1 MAEAPAE
8 TPDDATVDQPGDA
21 VRRAAALGPLPGI
34 HDEDQ
39 PDADPDAPA
48 ATAADDSEVGTS
60 THDEA
65 EEAIGFRGLRS

>member
-1 MAEAPAE
+1 MTEAPAE
-8 TPDDATVDQPGDA
+8 TPEDATGDQPGDA
-21 VRRAAALGPLPGI
+21 VRRAVAMGPLPGI

-48 ATAADDSEVGTS
+48 AAAEDDSEVGTS
-60 THDEA
+60 TLDEA